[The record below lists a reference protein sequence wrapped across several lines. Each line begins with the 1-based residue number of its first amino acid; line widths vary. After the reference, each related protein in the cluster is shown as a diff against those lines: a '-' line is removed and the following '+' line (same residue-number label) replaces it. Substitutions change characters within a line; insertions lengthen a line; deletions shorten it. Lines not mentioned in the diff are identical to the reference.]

1 MQPWLTRVAGA
12 VAIAG
17 ALALASV
24 TAVRADTFT
33 LRVASGHPPAQH
45 YVDLFARYLAPQLK
59 ARVAARTAHKM
70 NVLEL
75 YSGSAIKLPETISA
89 LEKGIVDIAGGCY
102 CFHPSEFPLHAFQI
116 WMPFG
121 TESPVKSLNIAR
133 DVYGVTPE
141 LADVFEQKHNQKLL
155 SLLTLDPYEI
165 DSRRKIETMADL
177 QGLKVGGA
185 GPNLPWVSGA
195 GAIPVQTTA
204 TIAYN
209 SLQTGV
215 YDGLIGY
222 VSLTQALK
230 LHEMAKYH
238 TKVGFGAMTWLYVH
252 MSMNAWDKL
261 PPDVQK
267 IVAEV
272 GRDFELVL
280 AQETQE
286 RYHDRIA
293 QIASEGAE
301 IITLSPETRKQWAES
316 LKDWPNEKAK
326 EVDKLGWPGTA
337 VAKRNLEAAE
347 RHGHVWPVRYVIQ

>member
-1 MQPWLTRVAGA
+1 MQPWLSRVAGVAA
-12 VAIAG
+12 VAG
-17 ALALASV
+17 AIALASTV
-24 TAVRADTFT
+24 SVRADTFT
-33 LRVASGHPPAQH
+33 LRLATGHPPAQH
-45 YVDLFARYLAPQLK
+45 YVELFQRYLAPQLK
-59 ARVAARTAHKM
+59 SRVAARTKHKM

-75 YSGSAIKLPETISA
+75 YSGSAIKLPETITA
-89 LEKGIVDIAGGCY
+89 LEKGVVDIAGGCY
-102 CFHPSEFPLHAFQI
+102 CFHPADFPLHSFPV

-121 TESPVKSLNIAR
+121 TENPLKSLNIAR
-133 DVYGVTPE
+133 DVYAQTPE
-141 LADVFEQKHNQKLL
+141 LIDVFEQKHNQKLL
-155 SLLTLDPYEI
+155 ALITLDPYEL

-215 YDGLIGY
+215 YDAIIGY
-222 VSLTQALK
+222 VSLTKALK

-238 TKVGFGAMTWLYVH
+238 TKVGFGSMTWLYVH
-252 MSMNAWDKL
+252 MNLDTFNKL
-261 PPDVQK
+261 PPEVQK
-267 IVAEV
+267 IVAET
-272 GRDFELVL
+272 GRDFEEVL

-286 RYHDRIA
+286 RYASRIEEI
-293 QIASEGAE
+293 QKDGAE
-301 IITLSPETRKQWAES
+301 IITIPEDLRKKWAES

-326 EVDKLGWPGTA
+326 EADKLGLPGSA

>member
-1 MQPWLTRVAGA
+1 MQPWLFRVAGIAA
-12 VAIAG
+12 VAG
-17 ALALASV
+17 AMSLAS
-24 TAVRADTFT
+24 TASLRADNFT
-33 LRVASGHPPAQH
+33 LRLASGHPPAQH
-45 YVDLFARYLAPQLK
+45 YVDLFARYMAPQLK
-59 ARVAARTAHKM
+59 ERVAARTEHKM

-75 YSGSAIKLPETISA
+75 YSGSAIKLPETITA

-102 CFHPSEFPLHAFQI
+102 CFHPADFPLHSFMI
-116 WMPFG
+116 WTPFG

-141 LADVFEQKHNQKLL
+141 LVDVFEKKHNQKLI

-165 DSRRKIETMADL
+165 DSRKKIETMADL

-204 TIAYN
+204 TIVYN

-215 YDGLIGY
+215 YDAVIGY
-222 VSLTQALK
+222 VSLTKALK

-252 MSMNAWDKL
+252 MSLDAWNKL
-261 PPDVQK
+261 PPEVQN

-286 RYHDRIA
+286 NYRARLA
-293 QIASEGAE
+293 QIEAEGAE
-301 IITLSPETRKQWAES
+301 IITIPDDLRKKWAES
-316 LKDWPNEKAK
+316 LKDWPNQKAK
-326 EVDKLGWPGTA
+326 EVDALGWPGTA
-337 VAKRNLEAAE
+337 VVKRSLETAE
-347 RHGHVWPVRYVIQ
+347 RHGHVWPVRYAIQ

>member
-1 MQPWLTRVAGA
+1 MQLSLFRIVGIAAVAGA
-12 VAIAG
+12 M
-17 ALALASV
+17 ALAS
-24 TAVRADTFT
+24 TASVRAETFT
-33 LRVASGHPPAQH
+33 LRLATGHPPAQH
-45 YVDLFARYLAPQLK
+45 YVELFQRYLAPQLK
-59 ARVAARTAHKM
+59 ERVAARTEHKL

-75 YSGSAIKLPETISA
+75 YSGSAIKLPETITA

-102 CFHPSEFPLHAFQI
+102 CFHPADFPLHSFPV

-121 TESPVKSLNIAR
+121 TESPLKSLNIAR
-133 DVYGVTPE
+133 DVYAVTPE
-141 LADVFEQKHNQKLL
+141 LSDVFEKKHNQKLIAL
-155 SLLTLDPYEI
+155 ITLDPYEI

-209 SLQTGV
+209 ALQTGV
-215 YDGLIGY
+215 FDAIIGY
-222 VSLTQALK
+222 VSFTKAAK
-230 LHEMAKYH
+230 LYEMAKYH
-238 TKVGFGAMTWLYVH
+238 TKVGFGSMTWLYVH
-252 MSMNAWDKL
+252 MNLDTWNKL

-267 IVAEV
+267 VVADTA
-272 GRDFELVL
+272 RDFEEVL

-286 RYHDRIA
+286 RYGTRMAEIEA
-293 QIASEGAE
+293 AGAE
-301 IITLSPETRKQWAES
+301 IITIPDELRKKWAEA

-326 EVDKLGWPGTA
+326 EVDKLGWPGSV
-337 VAKRNLEAAE
+337 VAKRNIEFAE